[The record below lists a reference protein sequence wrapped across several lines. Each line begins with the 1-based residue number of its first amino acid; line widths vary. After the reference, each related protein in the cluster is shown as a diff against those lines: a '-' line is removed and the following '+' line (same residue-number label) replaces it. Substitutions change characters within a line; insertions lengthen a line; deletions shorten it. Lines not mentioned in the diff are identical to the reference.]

1 VKQKEK
7 QGKPAQVPV
16 CRPVARRV
24 LELLDARGPHDPE
37 IRDLVGADP
46 GLALRMIEAANR
58 AMSGVGV
65 TVSSVDVALQ
75 ILGRG
80 ACRTVVRE
88 GLAAPPPGSASR
100 HLGFVRHS
108 VVTSFV
114 AGSLAQVLE
123 SADPEEARIAGLLHG
138 VDSLLDRP
146 GYLASRRIPARLCR
160 AVGSGKSEPARREDE
175 EVLAWIIGLA
185 HRMAVGFGA
194 VAACDC
200 EASESPE
207 ADDRLR
213 GLEEVIHERVAR
225 DLADGLLVLGVLI
238 GVPRLDLASFEE
250 ALTHLVAMEPGLA
263 TPPEGLT
270 VVVHDA
276 LTRMRDAGSEVGVI
290 DALMAAVRGTPG
302 VARAL
307 LVLEEAGEAMIS
319 ASQEQQPFFVRTRDL
334 TAVAE
339 GMSELMLIAQ
349 RGKRASVMSRG
360 AGFDGVFNALDSTEI
375 LVVPLRAGRQ
385 HVGAV
390 VIPTNRPLSAV
401 LAPTLD
407 VLAQAV
413 GEAMERVQLTHRS
426 FLLTERITKDALTGV
441 LQRSHLMDLLE
452 AEIHVANRYTRPI
465 AMVMLDIDN
474 FKDWNDTYGHQ
485 VGDVLLRDVARAIQ
499 DCSREGD
506 LVGRY
511 GGDEFIIVLPGQSM
525 EQAQAFAERVR
536 ERVERLGETMT
547 EVLYQLKLSVSLGVA
562 AAATRS
568 VEPGALLFRADH
580 ALYRAKE
587 RGRNRVHV
595 EQT

>member
-1 VKQKEK
+1 
-7 QGKPAQVPV
+7 
-16 CRPVARRV
+16 
-24 LELLDARGPHDPE
+24 
-37 IRDLVGADP
+37 
-46 GLALRMIEAANR
+46 
-58 AMSGVGV
+58 
-65 TVSSVDVALQ
+65 
-75 ILGRG
+75 
-80 ACRTVVRE
+80 
-88 GLAAPPPGSASR
+88 
-100 HLGFVRHS
+100 
-108 VVTSFV
+108 
-114 AGSLAQVLE
+114 
-123 SADPEEARIAGLLHG
+123 
-138 VDSLLDRP
+138 
-146 GYLASRRIPARLCR
+146 
-160 AVGSGKSEPARREDE
+160 
-175 EVLAWIIGLA
+175 
-185 HRMAVGFGA
+185 
-194 VAACDC
+194 
-200 EASESPE
+200 
-207 ADDRLR
+207 
-213 GLEEVIHERVAR
+213 
-225 DLADGLLVLGVLI
+225 
-238 GVPRLDLASFEE
+238 
-250 ALTHLVAMEPGLA
+250 
-263 TPPEGLT
+263 
-270 VVVHDA
+270 
-276 LTRMRDAGSEVGVI
+276 VGVI

-334 TAVAE
+334 ATVAE

-349 RGKRASVMSRG
+349 REKRASVMSRG
-360 AGFDGVFNALDSTEI
+360 AGFDGVLNALDSTEI

-401 LAPTLD
+401 LAPTFD

-441 LQRSHLMDLLE
+441 LQRAHLMDLLE

-547 EVLYQLKLSVSLGVA
+547 DVLYQLKLSVSLGVA